1 MFANLDELKTNIWR
15 MLCVYTECFIF
26 REMAES
32 RVPGGDAIL
41 TTEEESVKAAGRF
54 RTALPQ
60 VWVEVMSN

>member
-1 MFANLDELKTNIWR
+1 MFANLEELKTNIWD
-15 MLCVYTECFIF
+15 YTGCFIF

-41 TTEEESVKAAGRF
+41 TTEGESVKAAGRF

-60 VWVEVMSN
+60 VCLTELAPVTIL